1 MRRIALALVLLAA
14 IGCRPPA
21 HAQEPPTAVVVFD
34 GSGSMWGKPDPG
46 EPKAK
51 FVLAREALRQAFTPV
66 PAEARL
72 GLLSF
77 GHRRPGDCSDV
88 ETIVKAES
96 GTAER
101 IGAALDKLNPK
112 GRGPITAALRE
123 AAKELGPQSAQSSII
138 LVHDDLDNCQ
148 ADPCSVVG
156 ELRRAHPKVAVHV
169 VSIGLKR
176 EDAQKMQCLTKPT
189 GGTHHEV
196 ASAQA
201 ATAAIEGV
209 VKAALLDRVREPVAA
224 ARKAA
229 PETEPARV
237 TPPTAPSDKSGLQ
250 LSVSLIEGGPFLDVP
265 VRWRITPAD
274 KPNAA
279 PVYEATEA
287 APFVEL
293 PTGVYQLEAQYGFVV
308 ARTKIDYASPAARAF
323 TLPLGAGTIR
333 LATAGNGGQPTAAT
347 VTFARTNMPN
357 ENAAILR
364 GIAPEV
370 ALVPGPYAVTLTA
383 GPTRI
388 ERHVTV
394 TAGQRVAV
402 DPPLDL
408 GEVEIQVLAAA
419 GGTPADGAV
428 ITIFED
434 DPDAPLGRREV
445 LRSAANGG
453 AFALPA
459 GTYSST
465 ARLSGLETR
474 DRFAVKAGEREQR
487 TMVLDIARLSV
498 AAKLPG
504 QLEASEPIALRLERL
519 DDAKDVTHTNR
530 GTATFVVPAG
540 RYKLEARTGYGS
552 VRVERELD
560 LRAGTREETTFE
572 IPAGGLQL
580 RMVEAGKTTPVTD
593 VSWEILDRGGRVIW
607 LAHQTEARPILAPG
621 RYTVRGEL
629 RGRQVTRDVEV
640 RAGEIRPLEIPA
652 P

>member
-1 MRRIALALVLLAA
+1 MRRIALVLVLAA
-14 IGCRPPA
+14 LSCGQRA
-21 HAQEPPTAVVVFD
+21 DAQEPPTAIVVFD
-34 GSGSMWGKPDPG
+34 GSGSMWGKADPG
-46 EPKAK
+46 ESKAK

-66 PAEARL
+66 PSEARL

-77 GHRRPGDCSDV
+77 GHRRSGDCSDV
-88 ETIVKAES
+88 ETIVKAEA

-101 IGAALDKLNPK
+101 IGAALDRLNPK

-138 LVHDDLDNCQ
+138 LIHDDLDNCQ
-148 ADPCSVVG
+148 GDPCSVVG

-176 EDAQKMQCLTKPT
+176 EDAQKMQCLAKPT

-196 ASAQA
+196 GSAQA
-201 ATAAIEGV
+201 AGAALDSI
-209 VKAALLDRVREPVAA
+209 VKAALLGRVREPVAA

-229 PETEPARV
+229 PEAEPVRASALPA
-237 TPPTAPSDKSGLQ
+237 PPDKSGLQ
-250 LSVSLIEGGPFLDVP
+250 LAVSLVEGGPFLDVP

-274 KPNAA
+274 NPNAA

-287 APFVEL
+287 TPFVEL
-293 PTGVYQLEAQYGFVV
+293 PVGVYQLEAQYGFVV
-308 ARTKIDYASPAARAF
+308 AKTKIDYASPSPRAF

-333 LATAGNGGQPTAAT
+333 LTAAASAGQPTGAT

-357 ENAAILR
+357 EDAAILR
-364 GIAPEV
+364 GVAPEV
-370 ALVPGPYAVTLTA
+370 AVVPGSYAVTLTA

-394 TAGQRVAV
+394 AAGQRVAI

-419 GGTPADGAV
+419 GGALADGAV

-453 AFALPA
+453 VFALSA

-465 ARLSGLETR
+465 ARLSGLEIR
-474 DRFAVKAGEREQR
+474 DRFAVKVGEREHR
-487 TMVLDIARLSV
+487 TMVMEIARLSV

-504 QLEASEPIALRLERL
+504 RLEASEPISLRLERV
-519 DDAKDVTHTNR
+519 DDARDISQANR
-530 GTATFVVPAG
+530 GTATFVVSAG
-540 RYKLEARTGYGS
+540 RYRLEARTGYGS
-552 VRVERELD
+552 VRVEREVD
-560 LRAGTREETTFE
+560 LRAGAREETTFE

-580 RMVEAGKTTPVTD
+580 RMVEAGKTAPVTD
-593 VSWEILDRGGRVIW
+593 VSWEVLDRSGRVIW

-621 RYTVRGEL
+621 RYTVRGDL

-640 RAGEIRPLEIPA
+640 RSGEISALEMPA